1 MHDDKAASLRAWP
14 VSAAI
19 RRYGRTAEQ
28 KAQAL
33 FAYLALSAGRSHR
46 RDKLAGLLWSDRG
59 DADARHSLRQAL
71 SLITKAMRSGPWGA
85 TAMSIEADAIAIEP
99 AAIEV
104 DAARLEGLVAD
115 GSPEALLEAVGLWH
129 GDLLD
134 GLNLQAQPFEE
145 WLLGQRARYHELA
158 VEAHRLLLEHQMRCE
173 GREPAI
179 MTALRLLALDAA
191 NEETH
196 RKLMRLYLARG
207 RKDAALRQFQICA
220 DALKREFDLQPD
232 AETRALHRAIIQG
245 RTAANSIQAQESGA
259 HLQPPMSVDAL
270 RAGPPAVPPP
280 AIAVLP
286 FVNRERR
293 S

>member
-1 MHDDKAASLRAWP
+1 MIPNMAAPPPHKTLRRFTEQCSLSTFIVVLQRYPTCTNLCLHPRRQVSVTVGVNRLSKWRRGCYRCRTYEQPPARTDGPLDRAIGGSRHKA
-14 VSAAI
+14 VSCLARFGCDPT
-19 RRYGRTAEQ
+19 RRLLPK

-33 FAYLALSAGRSHR
+33 FAYLALPAGRSHR

-104 DAARLEGLVAD
+104 DATRLEGLVAD

-158 VEAHRLLLEHQMRCE
+158 VEAHRLLLEHQMRE
-173 GREPAI
+173 GRE
-179 MTALRLLALDAA
+179 
-191 NEETH
+191 
-196 RKLMRLYLARG
+196 
-207 RKDAALRQFQICA
+207 QQ
-220 DALKREFDLQPD
+220 
-232 AETRALHRAIIQG
+232 
-245 RTAANSIQAQESGA
+245 S
-259 HLQPPMSVDAL
+259 
-270 RAGPPAVPPP
+270 
-280 AIAVLP
+280 
-286 FVNRERR
+286 
-293 S
+293 